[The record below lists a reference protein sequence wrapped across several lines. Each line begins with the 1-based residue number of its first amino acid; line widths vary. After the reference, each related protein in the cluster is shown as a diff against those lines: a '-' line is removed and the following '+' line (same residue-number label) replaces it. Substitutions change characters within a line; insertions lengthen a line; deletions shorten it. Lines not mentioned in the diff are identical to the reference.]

1 MTYQENLIYDVGF
14 HKGEDT
20 RVYLREGFRV
30 VAIEANPLLAEEG
43 KKLFAKE
50 IQDCRLTLLNI
61 GVGNE
66 FGELDFWV
74 NDYLTE
80 WSSFDKSAGCRSGS
94 ACHSVKVK
102 CIPLTEV
109 FKEYGVPFYF
119 KVDIEGYD
127 IYCLQQIDP
136 ACKPKYLST
145 EAWSVEWLRLLHE
158 KGYTK
163 FKIINQVDGFHP
175 IDIARERSKI
185 RYIRNRFYR
194 YFMKNRKDVPY
205 VFGSSGPFAEQTE
218 GPWLDFKTAEDLF
231 CQFKENGTGK
241 PINPLSWFD
250 FHATY

>member
-50 IQDCRLTLLNI
+50 IQDGRLTLLNI

-163 FKIINQVDGFHP
+163 FKIINQRWVPPHRYCAGAFENTIYTQP
-175 IDIARERSKI
+175 LLSLFYEKQKRRAVRFWQQRSVCGAD
-185 RYIRNRFYR
+185 RRT
-194 YFMKNRKDVPY
+194 M
-205 VFGSSGPFAEQTE
+205 A
-218 GPWLDFKTAEDLF
+218 
-231 CQFKENGTGK
+231 
-241 PINPLSWFD
+241 
-250 FHATY
+250 